1 MKTVDLNSVT
11 IPEVTIIPNTIIDN
25 FLLEANGLQV
35 KVYLYI
41 LRQTAA
47 GNSIHISD
55 IADYF
60 NETEK
65 EVSRAI
71 AYWEARSVFSCCKSK
86 QVPLP
91 APKTGLNA
99 MSARETALRET
110 PRVPISQPKPD
121 TSVIELNKEQLDQ
134 LQESQDFKELLF
146 VAETY
151 MGKPLRR
158 NDCNILLFIKY
169 TLNFSNELIEYLLE
183 YCAELDKKSF
193 HYVQTVAC
201 SWAEQGITTPEEAKM
216 NGVMYNKRIYT
227 VMHAL
232 GKKSTPSNTELEHIK
247 RWHDQYGFE
256 TDVILE
262 ACRRTVLATDS
273 HRFAYA
279 EKILSSWYAAGI
291 HHVTDISRV
300 DATHQTKKATSTTKK
315 VPSYVAN
322 NPFLQHQQSNI
333 DYAALEKE
341 LLQN

>member
-1 MKTVDLNSVT
+1 MKTIDLTSAT
-11 IPEVTIIPNTIIDN
+11 IPEVTIIPNKIIDN
-25 FLLEANGLQV
+25 YLLEANGLQI

-41 LRQTAA
+41 LRHTAA
-47 GNSIHISD
+47 GNTVRISD

-60 NETEK
+60 NETER

-71 AYWEARSVFSCCKSK
+71 AFWESRSVFSCCTSK
-86 QVPLP
+86 QIPLP
-91 APKTGLNA
+91 SPKSSL
-99 MSARETALRET
+99 SAASTKAEALKTT
-110 PRVPISQPKPD
+110 PRVPIKHSASD
-121 TSVIELNKEQLDQ
+121 TNVNSLDSEQLAQ
-134 LQESQDFKELLF
+134 LKDSQDFKELLF

-169 TLNFSNELIEYLLE
+169 TLNFSNQLIEYLLE
-183 YCAELDKKSF
+183 YCAELNKKSF

-201 SWAEQGITTPEEAKM
+201 SWAEQGITTPEEAKLSGM
-216 NGVMYNKRIYT
+216 MYNKRIYA

-232 GKKSTPSNTELEHIK
+232 GKKGDPSNTELEHIK
-247 RWHDQYGFE
+247 RWHDEYGFE

-262 ACRRTVLATDS
+262 ACRRTVLATDN
-273 HRFAYA
+273 HRFSYA

-291 HHVTDISRV
+291 HHVSDISRA
-300 DATHQTKKATSTTKK
+300 DATYQSKKATATKK

-322 NPFLQHQQSNI
+322 NPFLQHEQSGI
-333 DYAALEKE
+333 DYAAIERE

>member
-1 MKTVDLNSVT
+1 MKTVDLKSAT

-25 FLLEANGLQV
+25 FLREANGLQT

-41 LRQTAA
+41 LRHTAA
-47 GNSIHISD
+47 GHAVHISD

-71 AYWEARSVFSCCKSK
+71 AFWEARSVFSCCKSK

-91 APKTGLNA
+91 SPAKEEA
-99 MSARETALRET
+99 
-110 PRVPISQPKPD
+110 PD
-121 TSVIELNKEQLDQ
+121 TNVNSVSADQ
-134 LQESQDFKELLF
+134 LSQLQDSQEFKELLF

-169 TLNFSNELIEYLLE
+169 TLNFSNQLIEYLLE
-183 YCAELDKKSF
+183 YCAELNKKSF

-201 SWAEQGITTPEEAKM
+201 SWAEQGITTPEEAIM
-216 NGVMYNKRIYT
+216 TGMQYNKRIYA

-232 GKKSTPSNTELEHIK
+232 GKKGDPSNTELEYIK

-262 ACRRTVLATDS
+262 ACRRTVLATDN
-273 HRFAYA
+273 HRFSYA
-279 EKILSSWYAAGI
+279 DKILSSWHTAGI
-291 HHVTDISRV
+291 HHVTDISRA
-300 DATHQTKKATSTTKK
+300 DATYQSKKTTTPKK
-315 VPSYVAN
+315 VPSYIAN
-322 NPFLQHQQSNI
+322 NPFLQHQQSSI
-333 DYAALEKE
+333 DYDALEKE

>member
-1 MKTVDLNSVT
+1 MKTVDLTSAT
-11 IPEVTIIPNTIIDN
+11 IPEVTIIPNKIIDDY
-25 FLLEANGLQV
+25 LIEANGLQL

-47 GNSIHISD
+47 GNCVHISD
-55 IADYF
+55 IADHF

-71 AYWEARSVFSCCKSK
+71 AFWEARSVFSCCKSK

-91 APKTGLNA
+91 APKTDEPLSPEKKVPA
-99 MSARETALRET
+99 KKALDSA
-110 PRVPISQPKPD
+110 
-121 TSVIELNKEQLDQ
+121 ELSQ
-134 LQESQDFKELLF
+134 LQGSQDFQELLF

-183 YCAELDKKSF
+183 YCAELNKKSF

-201 SWAEQGITTPEEAKM
+201 SWAEQGITTPEEAKLSGM
-216 NGVMYNKRIYT
+216 MYNKRIYT
-227 VMHAL
+227 VMNAL
-232 GKKSTPSNTELEHIK
+232 GRKGDPTATELEHIK
-247 RWHDQYGFE
+247 RWHDEYGFE

-273 HRFAYA
+273 HRFSYA
-279 EKILSSWYAAGI
+279 DKILTSWHSAGI
-291 HHVTDISRV
+291 HHVSDISRA
-300 DATHQTKKATSTTKK
+300 DATYQAKKPATKK

-322 NPFLQHQQSNI
+322 NPFLQHEQSGV

-341 LLQN
+341 LLQG

>member
-1 MKTVDLNSVT
+1 MKTVDINSAT
-11 IPEVTIIPNTIIDN
+11 LPEVTIIPNKIIDDY
-25 FLLEANGLQV
+25 LVEANGLQV

-47 GNSIHISD
+47 GNAVHISD

-71 AYWEARSVFSCCKSK
+71 AFWEARSVFSCCKSK

-91 APKTGLNA
+91 APKAAEPVATPAKSLDGD
-99 MSARETALRET
+99 ELR
-110 PRVPISQPKPD
+110 
-121 TSVIELNKEQLDQ
+121 Q
-134 LQESQDFKELLF
+134 LQDSQEFRELLF

-169 TLNFSNELIEYLLE
+169 TLNFSNQLIEYLLE
-183 YCAELDKKSF
+183 YCAELNKKSF

-201 SWAEQGITTPEEAKM
+201 SWAEQGITTPEEAKLSGM
-216 NGVMYNKRIYT
+216 MYNKRIYA

-232 GKKSTPSNTELEHIK
+232 GKKGEPSNAELEHIK
-247 RWHDQYGFE
+247 RWHDEYGFE

-262 ACRRTVLATDS
+262 ACRRTVLATDN
-273 HRFAYA
+273 HRFSYA
-279 EKILSSWYAAGI
+279 EKILSSWHSAGI
-291 HHVTDISRV
+291 HHVTDISRA
-300 DATHQTKKATSTTKK
+300 DASFQSKKTPAAKK

-322 NPFLQHQQSNI
+322 NPFLQHEQSGI

>member
-1 MKTVDLNSVT
+1 MKTVDLTSAT
-11 IPEVTIIPNTIIDN
+11 IPEVTIIPNTIIDHY
-25 FLLEANGLQV
+25 LLEANGLQL

-41 LRQTAA
+41 SRQTAA
-47 GNSIHISD
+47 GNCVHVSD

-71 AYWEARSVFSCCKSK
+71 AFWEARNVFSCCKAK
-86 QVPLP
+86 QIPLP
-91 APKTGLNA
+91 SPRNSLTTTARHAEALKTP
-99 MSARETALRET
+99 
-110 PRVPISQPKPD
+110 PRVPIAQTISD
-121 TSVIELNKEQLDQ
+121 ASVNSMSGEQLAD
-134 LQESQDFKELLF
+134 LKDSQEFKELLF
-146 VAETY
+146 VAEAY

-169 TLNFSNELIEYLLE
+169 TLNFSNQLIEYLLE
-183 YCAELDKKSF
+183 YCAELNKKSF

-201 SWAEQGITTPEEAKM
+201 SWAEQGITTPEEAKLSGM
-216 NGVMYNKRIYT
+216 MYNKRIYT
-227 VMHAL
+227 VMNAL
-232 GKKSTPSNTELEHIK
+232 GKKGDPSNTELEHIK
-247 RWHDQYGFE
+247 RWHDEYGFE

-262 ACRRTVLATDS
+262 ACRRTVLATDT
-273 HRFAYA
+273 HRFSYA

-291 HHVTDISRV
+291 HHVSDISRA
-300 DATHQTKKATSTTKK
+300 DATYQSKKAATKK

-322 NPFLQHQQSNI
+322 NPFLQHEQSGV

>member
-11 IPEVTIIPNTIIDN
+11 IPEVTIIPNSIIDS
-25 FLLEANGLQV
+25 FLLEANGLQL

-47 GNSIHISD
+47 GNCVHISD

-86 QVPLP
+86 QIPLP
-91 APKTGLNA
+91 APRNTLTATDRQQEALKTTPHVPVKQQISDTNV
-99 MSARETALRET
+99 SA
-110 PRVPISQPKPD
+110 PD
-121 TSVIELNKEQLDQ
+121 SEQLAQ
-134 LQESQDFKELLF
+134 LQDSEEFKELLF

-169 TLNFSNELIEYLLE
+169 TLNFSNALIEYLLE

-247 RWHDQYGFE
+247 RWHEQYGFE

-273 HRFAYA
+273 HRFSYA
-279 EKILSSWYAAGI
+279 EKILSSWYKAGI
-291 HHVTDISRV
+291 HHVADISRM
-300 DATHQTKKATSTTKK
+300 DATHQAKRGTGTSKK

-322 NPFLQHQQSNI
+322 NPFLQHHQSNI